1 MFLFERLPEAVRLFS
16 DAPAL
21 RRHGHTITYGEMHH
35 LVEKLG
41 RAFYANGLRPGD
53 RLALL
58 GHPDPQLVVFLY
70 AAVEVGAIPTAISPL
85 LSVPEIAAILEDAEP
100 KFLVHDNDYANAAYS
115 AVKLLSRPPILYSAE
130 ESSVSNSMTA
140 ILHQDLAPI
149 PAEVFDRQLDDIAVL
164 IYTGGTTGRPKGVM
178 HSHRSMSAWNQFTP
192 SNGFGY
198 DKNRRVLVLNLSH
211 LVGQFQLWATMSA
224 GGCLVFLDEYPANIQ
239 HIVEVVDREQIS
251 HLSTVGQLL
260 RDLTNEVIA
269 TGKDLPSL
277 KVIGC
282 GGSVISPDTLIKAV
296 EHFTE
301 ALIVNNYSQAEC
313 GMAISRLLPV
323 HHMDNL
329 MVLRSVG
336 RPNDLAA
343 QGEKAFQVR
352 IVTQD
357 GQDAAVNESGE
368 IVVRGAQTMLGY
380 WRQPGTTNEIK
391 ENGWIHTGD
400 VGCLDGEGYLF
411 VLDRLKD
418 MVIINGSNVFC
429 PEVEQVLVG
438 HAQVKEVAVIGI
450 PLPREGEEL
459 VACIV
464 LRDGGSLK
472 LEQLW
477 AFCEPR
483 LARYKWPTKIYILDS
498 LPRTAVDKVDKK
510 SLRMRFS
517 HLLKINL
524 QEETGK

>member
-1 MFLFERLPEAVRLFS
+1 MFLFERLPMAAHLFS
-16 DAPAL
+16 NAPAL
-21 RRHGHTITYGEMHH
+21 RRHGHTITYGELYH

-53 RLALL
+53 RLAFL
-58 GHPDPQLVVFLY
+58 GNPDPQLVVCIY

-85 LSVPEIAAILEDAEP
+85 LSVPEITAILEDAEP
-100 KFLVHDNDYANAAYS
+100 RFLVHDNYSADAAYS
-115 AVKLLSRPPILYSAE
+115 AVKLLSKPPILYSTE
-130 ESSVSNSMTA
+130 ECSNSMTA
-140 ILHQDLAPI
+140 IIHQDLAPI
-149 PAEVFDRQLDDIAVL
+149 PSEAIDRQLDDIAVL

-178 HSHRSMSAWNQFTP
+178 HSHRGMSAWNQLTP
-192 SNGFGY
+192 SKGFGY
-198 DKNRRVLVLNLSH
+198 DKDRRVLVLNLLH
-211 LVGQFQLWATMSA
+211 LVGQFQLWATMAA

-239 HIVEVVDREQIS
+239 HIVDIVDREQIS
-251 HLSTVGQLL
+251 HLSTVGQML
-260 RDLTNEVIA
+260 RDLINEVIA
-269 TGKDLPSL
+269 TGRDLPSL

-282 GGSVISPDTLIKAV
+282 GGSVISPDTLKKAV
-296 EHFTE
+296 EHFTD

-313 GMAISRLLPV
+313 GMAISRLLPA

-336 RPNDLAA
+336 RPKDLAA

-357 GQDAAVNESGE
+357 GQDAAENETGE

-380 WRQPGTTNEIK
+380 WRQPETTNEIK

-400 VGCLDGEGYLF
+400 VGCLDGEGYLY

-429 PEVEQVLVG
+429 PEVEQVVAG
-438 HAQVKEVAVIGI
+438 HAWVKEVAVIGV
-450 PLPREGEEL
+450 PLPIEGEEL

-464 LRDGGSLK
+464 LRDEESLK

-477 AFCEPR
+477 AFCKSR
-483 LARYKWPTKIYILDS
+483 LARYKWPTRIYILDS

-510 SLRMRFS
+510 SLRKELS
-517 HLLKINL
+517 LLSSI
-524 QEETGK
+524 

>member
-1 MFLFERLPEAVRLFS
+1 MFLFERLPMAAHLFS
-16 DAPAL
+16 NAPAL
-21 RRHGHTITYGEMHH
+21 RRHGHTITYGELHH
-35 LVEKLG
+35 LVAKLG

-53 RLALL
+53 RLAFL
-58 GHPDPQLVVFLY
+58 GNPDPQLVVCIY

-85 LSVPEIAAILEDAEP
+85 LSVPEITAILEDAEP
-100 KFLVHDNDYANAAYS
+100 KFLVHDNYSADAAYS
-115 AVKLLSRPPILYSAE
+115 AVKLLSKPPVLYSTE
-130 ESSVSNSMTA
+130 ERSVSNSMTA
-140 ILHQDLAPI
+140 SLHQDIAPI
-149 PAEVFDRQLDDIAVL
+149 PFEAIDCQLDDIAVL

-178 HSHRSMSAWNQFTP
+178 HSHRGMSAWNQFTP
-192 SNGFGY
+192 SKGFGY
-198 DKNRRVLVLNLSH
+198 DQDRRVLVLNLSH
-211 LVGQFQLWATMSA
+211 LVGQFQLWATMAA

-239 HIVEVVDREQIS
+239 HIVEIVDREQIS

-260 RDLTNEVIA
+260 RDLINEVIA
-269 TGKDLPSL
+269 TGRDLPSL

-282 GGSVISPDTLIKAV
+282 GGSVISPDTLKKAV

-313 GMAISRLLPV
+313 GMAISRLLPT

-336 RPNDLAA
+336 RPNDLAV
-343 QGEKAFQVR
+343 QGEKAFEVR

-357 GQDAAVNESGE
+357 GQDAAENESGE

-380 WRQPGTTNEIK
+380 WRQPEITNEIK
-391 ENGWIHTGD
+391 KNGWIHTGD
-400 VGCLDGEGYLF
+400 VGCLDSEGYLY

-450 PLPREGEEL
+450 PLPSEGEEL

-464 LRDGGSLK
+464 LHDGGSLK

-483 LARYKWPTKIYILDS
+483 LARYKWPTKICILDS

-510 SLRMRFS
+510 TLRLRMS
-517 HLLKINL
+517 LSAEI
-524 QEETGK
+524 